1 MVYIFGKVYPPRD
14 GLDRL
19 IENLF
24 NPYQNIVPR
33 IVPIIVPK
41 EIRANTSESL
51 IVSYVNEQMIKNL
64 YNESDGMMHSE
75 LRQIRQINERCGTR
89 GDGDTFFF
97 YLYAAYFW
105 YKSIELVKEIDV
117 IGLLQQQQ
125 IKINPNDG
133 GKLPNGFS

>member
-1 MVYIFGKVYPPRD
+1 LVYIFGKVYPPRD

-24 NPYQNIVPR
+24 NPYILPR

-75 LRQIRQINERCGTR
+75 LRQIRQIDERCGTR
-89 GDGDTFFF
+89 RDEDHFFL

-125 IKINPNDG
+125 IKINPNNEA
-133 GKLPNGFS
+133 KLPNGFS